1 MNRIELHGKQ
11 AALGLAAALAAALI
25 GAGWQIATRMGTTT
39 TLSPLDLA
47 LFRYTVPGLLLL
59 PILWRVGLFPKGL
72 KPSLLALMVGGAGL
86 PFGLAAMAGAQYAP
100 VAHMG
105 AMLPGAIPLF
115 VAVAAALFL
124 GERFSR
130 ARVLGLGLII
140 AGIATVG
147 SRTLT
152 GLAAGTFRGDL
163 LFLTA
168 AMLWAVYT
176 VAYRRSGLSPWQC
189 AALVN
194 AWSMFGI
201 VPLWAWS
208 GASRLASAPLGD
220 ILTQFVWQGLLAGV
234 FGLWTYAFAVSRI
247 GASRAA
253 TSGALV
259 PVLSAMGG
267 FAFLGESPGPFVLAG
282 IILTAAGVAISTGL
296 LDRDR

>member
-1 MNRIELHGKQ
+1 MTDDEVPGRQRAWGF
-11 AALGLAAALAAALI
+11 AAAIAAALI

-59 PILWRVGLFPKGL
+59 PICWRVGFVPKSV
-72 KPSLLALMVGGAGL
+72 KPAHFALMVLGAGL

-105 AMLPGAIPLF
+105 AMLPGAMPLF

-124 GERFSR
+124 RERFSR
-130 ARVLGLGLII
+130 ARVVGFALII
-140 AGIATVG
+140 AGIAIVG
-147 SRTLT
+147 SHTLS
-152 GLAAGTFRGDL
+152 GLDASTFRGDL
-163 LFLTA
+163 LFLLA
-168 AMLWAVYT
+168 AVLWAVYT
-176 VAYRRSGLSPWQC
+176 VVFRRSGLSPWQS

-194 AWSMFGI
+194 AWSMVGI

-208 GASRLASAPLGD
+208 GASRLATAPVAD
-220 ILTQFVWQGLLAGV
+220 IATQFVWQGVLAGL

-253 TSGALV
+253 VSGALV
-259 PVLSAMGG
+259 PVLAAFGG
-267 FAFLGESPGPFVLAG
+267 LVILGEAPGPFVLAG
-282 IILTAAGVAISTGL
+282 VVITAAGVALSSGFF
-296 LDRDR
+296 DKR